1 MLYGGLRDATKIC
14 HPFGLELRPIL
25 QPRLSSPRRPPV
37 PSKSFPEGG
46 WWGGGVVVGLLSRGP
61 GVKHNTQPVSLS
73 FALSPRSLL
82 ALFFSP
88 VRIPIW
94 PRVALEY

>member
-1 MLYGGLRDATKIC
+1 M
-14 HPFGLELRPIL
+14 
-25 QPRLSSPRRPPV
+25 
-37 PSKSFPEGG
+37 
-46 WWGGGVVVGLLSRGP
+46 VVGLLSRGP

>member
-1 MLYGGLRDATKIC
+1 M
-14 HPFGLELRPIL
+14 
-25 QPRLSSPRRPPV
+25 
-37 PSKSFPEGG
+37 
-46 WWGGGVVVGLLSRGP
+46 VVGLLSRGP

-82 ALFFSP
+82 ALFFFSP

-94 PRVALEY
+94 PGVALEY